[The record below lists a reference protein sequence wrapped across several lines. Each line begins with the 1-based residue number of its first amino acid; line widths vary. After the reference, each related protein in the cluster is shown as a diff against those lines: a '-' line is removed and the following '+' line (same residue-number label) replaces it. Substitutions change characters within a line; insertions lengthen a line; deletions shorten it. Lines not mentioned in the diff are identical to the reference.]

1 MPVVLQHA
9 GHVAEVGGVLHQV
22 AQVVLGH
29 DVEVGLQGQRPQHEA
44 RHPPCP
50 RSAEIVTQ
58 LAEVTA
64 SPQQLRGAV
73 DSCLPGWARF
83 LGASWS
89 CWIIMLM
96 QGGSWRILQG
106 ELQGQNFA
114 YFWNSEQINS
124 VLVLFKIK
132 TSTKVNI

>member
-73 DSCLPGWARF
+73 DSCLPWHVF
-83 LGASWS
+83 
-89 CWIIMLM
+89 
-96 QGGSWRILQG
+96 
-106 ELQGQNFA
+106 
-114 YFWNSEQINS
+114 
-124 VLVLFKIK
+124 
-132 TSTKVNI
+132 